1 MTTVLQSNP
10 NMYNTNYDI
19 VTDIK
24 ILGDLNNKLF
34 CTFTDLEGL
43 ELLIEDIKSKYDII
57 YNKLFVLEIVG
68 KDEYVVTY
76 NVDQTNLNSIP
87 DNTILVHRKKESN
100 TLYTINA
107 LNELIKKLNGGV
119 VDTNYKVDWQ
129 HYRNCIL
136 LTQHNEQGGQKTD
149 YTTIFWRPTVGKQQ
163 IRIVPSTYDS
173 SNPFTELKFYYGITN
188 KVMISPANFGDKD
201 PIALFA
207 GKLREGEYNKEN
219 YVLAKKL
226 DAKNRVFVPVVV
238 RGEEDKGV
246 RLWQF
251 GKTVYEEL
259 LALAVDEEIG
269 DYTDIVNGRDLTVET
284 VGPESTGTP
293 YNKSSVRV
301 RLKTSP
307 LSEDAS
313 LVEKWCNEQ
322 PNPKDGLFKRYSF
335 DEMKSA
341 LEKWLSPEDESEDE
355 IPAPVVESKPSK
367 VPASTFKSS
376 TAPAKLLLINS
387 FKDGYFILNV

>member
-1 MTTVLQSNP
+1 MDLSMLKQKLDTLQSKP
-10 NMYNTNYDI
+10 
-19 VTDIK
+19 
-24 ILGDLNNKLF
+24 
-34 CTFTDLEGL
+34 
-43 ELLIEDIKSKYDII
+43 
-57 YNKLFVLEIVG
+57 
-68 KDEYVVTY
+68 
-76 NVDQTNLNSIP
+76 
-87 DNTILVHRKKESN
+87 
-100 TLYTINA
+100 
-107 LNELIKKLNGGV
+107 
-119 VDTNYKVDWQ
+119 
-129 HYRNCIL
+129 
-136 LTQHNEQGGQKTD
+136 QGGQKTD

-163 IRIVPSTYDS
+163 IRIVPSAFNS

-188 KVMISPANFGDKD
+188 KVMISPLNYDEKD

-207 GKLREGEYNKEN
+207 QKLREGEYNKEN

-251 GKTVYEEL
+251 GKQVYEEL
-259 LALAVDEEIG
+259 LALAVDDEIG

-307 LSEDAS
+307 LSEDAE
-313 LVEKWCNEQ
+313 LVEKWTSEQ
-322 PNPKDGLFKRYSF
+322 PNPTDGLFKRYSF

-341 LEKWLSPEDESEDE
+341 LEKWLSPEEGEDE
-355 IPAPVVESKPSK
+355 EVVAAPVAQKPATNFSLDTTKAKQSK
-367 VPASTFKSS
+367 VDEFDSLFDTTSDGSS
-376 TAPAKLLLINS
+376 NDDDDLP
-387 FKDGYFILNV
+387 F

>member
-1 MTTVLQSNP
+1 MLKQKLDTLQSKP
-10 NMYNTNYDI
+10 
-19 VTDIK
+19 
-24 ILGDLNNKLF
+24 
-34 CTFTDLEGL
+34 
-43 ELLIEDIKSKYDII
+43 
-57 YNKLFVLEIVG
+57 
-68 KDEYVVTY
+68 
-76 NVDQTNLNSIP
+76 
-87 DNTILVHRKKESN
+87 
-100 TLYTINA
+100 
-107 LNELIKKLNGGV
+107 
-119 VDTNYKVDWQ
+119 
-129 HYRNCIL
+129 
-136 LTQHNEQGGQKTD
+136 QGGQKTD

-163 IRIVPSTYDS
+163 IRIVPSAFNS

-188 KVMISPANFGDKD
+188 KVMISPANYGDKD

-251 GKTVYEEL
+251 GKQVYEEL
-259 LALAVDEEIG
+259 LALAVDDEIG

-307 LSEDAS
+307 LSEDSS
-313 LVEKWCNEQ
+313 LVEKWTSEQ
-322 PNPKDGLFKRYSF
+322 PNPSDGLFKRYSF

-341 LEKWLSPEDESEDE
+341 LEKWLSPEEEEDE
-355 IPAPVVESKPSK
+355 EVVAAPVAQKPATNFSLDTTKAKQSK
-367 VPASTFKSS
+367 VDEFDSLFDT
-376 TAPAKLLLINS
+376 N
-387 FKDGYFILNV
+387 DGGDLPF